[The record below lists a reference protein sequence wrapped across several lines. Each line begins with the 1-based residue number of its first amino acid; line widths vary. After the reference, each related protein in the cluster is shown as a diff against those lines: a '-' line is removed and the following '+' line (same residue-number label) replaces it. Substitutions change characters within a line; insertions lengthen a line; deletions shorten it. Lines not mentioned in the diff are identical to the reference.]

1 MSMTEAAR
9 QIRKLIEITAN
20 NLTDEQAAELP
31 YCFPEWKEGMEVK
44 EGERYALRGVS
55 TFMGDVDEESEDAIL
70 SESKETHIT
79 TANNTP
85 EEPEGAILFKCKKTH
100 ITTANNAP
108 EESPELWEVL

>member
-31 YCFPEWKEGMEVK
+31 CCFPEWKEGMEVK
-44 EGERYALRGVS
+44 EGERYALRRVA
-55 TFMGDVDEESEDAIL
+55 TFARNMD
-70 SESKETHIT
+70 
-79 TANNTP
+79 
-85 EEPEGAILFKCKKTH
+85 EEPEGLILLKCKKTH
-100 ITTANNAP
+100 TTTADNMP

>member
-31 YCFPEWKEGMEVK
+31 CCFPEWEEGVEVK
-44 EGERYALRGVS
+44 EGGRYARRRVA
-55 TFMGDVDEESEDAIL
+55 TFARNMD
-70 SESKETHIT
+70 
-79 TANNTP
+79 
-85 EEPEGAILFKCKKTH
+85 EEPEGLILFKCKKTH
-100 ITTANNAP
+100 TTTADNMP